1 MSFPDQTQ
9 TTWNFPSGYTDDD
22 DAAGG
27 IDLISPTIQPRGR
40 RMPTVDAI
48 PSGYTLETTQ
58 DEDPYAKLYAREYWA
73 ISFGTLLS
81 QDYGQM
87 ITGDIPLGARDD
99 SPEPLA
105 CLPGEDAWEK
115 HYKRVVDYSQLLAHL
130 PPAEAAELGADTDL
144 LLTRRDSQFC
154 TEFLGAMAVLGHKG
168 AERLRLGNVQRSAN
182 VEAAAAWLTSKLTPA
197 HWARAKWSTLHWSEI
212 KGTKELPADY
222 RRFIG
227 HVAAGDTRK
236 PDVSSVHAYP
246 LHKLNPDTWLYL
258 CEDGKVRVKIDSHTL
273 LPPSAAGGTYAPTA
287 KLAVDFEP
295 PSGEPAYHAT
305 QELVRIN
312 DGVRLRYKFKSYG
325 YRVLAHTAKQRL
337 VDVAG
342 KALVAQ
348 AQSV

>member
-9 TTWNFPSGYTDDD
+9 TTWNFPSDYVDDD
-22 DAAGG
+22 NAVGD
-27 IDLISPTIQPRGR
+27 IDVIAPALQPRGR
-40 RMPTVDAI
+40 RMPTVDTI
-48 PSGYTLETTQ
+48 PPGYTLETVQ
-58 DEDPYAKLYAREYWA
+58 GEDPYVKLYAREYWA

-81 QDYGQM
+81 QDYGNV
-87 ITGDIPLGARDD
+87 ITGDIPLGAQDN

-105 CLPGEDAWEK
+105 SLPGEDAWEE
-115 HYKRVVDYSQLLAHL
+115 HYKRIVDYSQQLAHL

-168 AERLRLGNVQRSAN
+168 AERLRLGTMQRSTN

-197 HWARAKWSTLHWSEI
+197 RWAHAKWSILHWSES

-222 RRFIG
+222 KRFIG
-227 HVAAGDTRK
+227 HVAAGDTHK
-236 PDVSSVHAYP
+236 QDVSSIRAYQ
-246 LHKLNPDTWLYL
+246 LQKLNPDTWLYL
-258 CEDGKVRVKIDSHTL
+258 CEDGKVRVKIDSGTL
-273 LPPSAAGGTYAPTA
+273 LPPSAAGGPYAPTV
-287 KLAVDFEP
+287 KLAVDHEP
-295 PSGEPAYHAT
+295 PKDEPAYHAT

-312 DGVRLRYKFKSYG
+312 DGVRLRYKFRSYG
-325 YRVLAHTAKQRL
+325 YRVLAYPAKQRL

-342 KALVAQ
+342 KALVAR